1 MITTYNINNM
11 NGCILK
17 LNASIDNFIVIQ
29 FYFEKKLLTVSTNI
43 SINMLLTLL
52 SV

>member
-1 MITTYNINNM
+1 MIITYNICVM
-11 NGCILK
+11 HECILK
-17 LNASIDNFIVIQ
+17 LNANIDNFIVIQ
-29 FYFEKKLLTVSTNI
+29 FYFGKKLLTVPTNI